1 MDKTSNDTGQIKR
14 GTKKVFSRRLAMF
27 LREHGCKI
35 VGTEVNFKRPEFD
48 VWLFEDNERLH
59 EAFELYSRRTGRDQH
74 KMRLT

>member
-1 MDKTSNDTGQIKR
+1 MGGRHMDKTENGTGRIKR
-14 GTKKVFSRRLAMF
+14 ETKKVFSRRLAVF

-59 EAFELYSRRTGRDQH
+59 EAFELYSSHIGRD
-74 KMRLT
+74 

>member
-1 MDKTSNDTGQIKR
+1 MSKTQIKR
-14 GTKKVFSRRLAMF
+14 ETKKVFSRRLAVF

-48 VWLFEDNERLH
+48 VWIFEDNERLR
-59 EAFELYSRRTGRDQH
+59 EAFELYSRTRGNQH